1 MPMQGGAFGDIICS
15 IRGEERGQKM
25 DGRVVIRETLNL
37 LDEGFD
43 PAQIVALMR
52 LRHRLQREEDEEWA
66 ITYRRLKFARWLV
79 EHKVLSE

>member
-1 MPMQGGAFGDIICS
+1 
-15 IRGEERGQKM
+15 M
-25 DGRVVIRETLNL
+25 DDRVVIRETLNL

-66 ITYRRLKFARWLV
+66 VTYRRLKFARWLV
-79 EHKVLSE
+79 EHRRIGE

>member
-1 MPMQGGAFGDIICS
+1 MQRGGFGDIIYC
-15 IRGEERGQKM
+15 IRREERGQKM
-25 DGRVVIRETLNL
+25 DDRLVIKETLNL

-79 EHKVLSE
+79 EHRRLGE